1 MKKNIKDIIQL
12 MKEKKYDE
20 IYQKY
25 GRETYLRVV
34 SNKHQIRDIDKLMDE
49 GRFFELYEKYGE
61 KIYRDYLREMKKVDV
76 ENELGIKFKFNNY
89 LFFEN
94 MTQNLKIIRNQ
105 AAKVMLGLTIVSGGF
120 STMISSQYD
129 QVIENNS
136 KVYQSE
142 IKDYDE
148 EIKTYAE
155 HINSMNLSD
164 LEIIMKVM
172 NDMWN
177 SIDGYK
183 IPDMYDAIGYPR
195 LALYMDGYGV
205 CRNMADDFTARMNAI
220 NPNYEA
226 CNLNVYL
233 KEAEINNIRRTTL
246 VNYNSI
252 ADNSEQEEN
261 IDYKSEIISNLT
273 GNHMVSCVKLK
284 EDDVLLI
291 VDPTNPSIGVLK
303 NGNIYMLSNQVMF
316 GIDVKSV
323 GNLMLGTDTR
333 KNYLKKVTESFFTN
347 GNLDTLK
354 EKYGI
359 TSQNETLEE
368 IIEKYSANH
377 YHTRKR

>member
-220 NPNYEA
+220 NPNYKA

-246 VNYNSI
+246 VNYNTI

-303 NGNIYMLSNQVMF
+303 NGEITMLSNQMMK
-316 GIDVKSV
+316 GIKIKPV
-323 GNLMLGTDTR
+323 GNLMLGSDNR
-333 KNYLKKVTESFFTN
+333 KEYLKKLTESLFTAGDIN
-347 GNLDTLK
+347 TLK

>member
-34 SNKHQIRDIDKLMDE
+34 SNKHQIRDIDKLMEE

-233 KEAEINNIRRTTL
+233 KESEINNIRRTTL

-303 NGNIYMLSNQVMF
+303 NGEITMLSNQMMK
-316 GIDVKSV
+316 GIKIKPI
-323 GNLMLGTDTR
+323 GNLMLGSDNR
-333 KNYLKKVTESFFTN
+333 KEYLKKLTESLFTADDIN
-347 GNLDTLK
+347 TLK

>member
-1 MKKNIKDIIQL
+1 
-12 MKEKKYDE
+12 
-20 IYQKY
+20 
-25 GRETYLRVV
+25 
-34 SNKHQIRDIDKLMDE
+34 
-49 GRFFELYEKYGE
+49 
-61 KIYRDYLREMKKVDV
+61 
-76 ENELGIKFKFNNY
+76 
-89 LFFEN
+89 

-183 IPDMYDAIGYPR
+183 TPDMYDAIGYPR

-205 CRNMADDFTARMNAI
+205 CRNMADDFTARMDAI
-220 NPNYEA
+220 NPNYKA

-303 NGNIYMLSNQVMF
+303 NGEITMLSNQMMK
-316 GIDVKSV
+316 GIKIKPV
-323 GNLMLGTDTR
+323 GNLMLGSDNR
-333 KNYLKKVTESFFTN
+333 KEYLKKLTESLFTAGDIN
-347 GNLDTLK
+347 TLK

>member
-1 MKKNIKDIIQL
+1 MKENIKDIIQL

-183 IPDMYDAIGYPR
+183 TPDMYDAIGYPR

-246 VNYNSI
+246 VNYNII

-303 NGNIYMLSNQVMF
+303 NGEITMLSNQMMK
-316 GIDVKSV
+316 GIKIKPV
-323 GNLMLGTDTR
+323 GNLMLGSDNR
-333 KNYLKKVTESFFTN
+333 KEYLKKLTESLFTAGDIN
-347 GNLDTLK
+347 TLK

-359 TSQNETLEE
+359 TSQNEILEE